1 MLQYF
6 NLQQSLWQA
15 YYNVGITEHGWTTH
29 ISRYAAKEHATCTTY
44 GRSQKFVEQRLAII
58 NNQLKQ
64 IKKGLQEISIQLP
77 QWTGQAQPSVNS
89 NTLYVAIEELI
100 SKNQKYLHEEFQ
112 YKEMMLKFD
121 IAWIKEY
128 WKQTAVELQ
137 ALEEVEILRKR
148 ISLQRLSPSFDN
160 HVNQSIVPLQTML
173 SWPIISNE
181 QRAILLS
188 RCSKAVIQYKFDMMT
203 LNILAIEDTIDF
215 FRRSSDG
222 DHQ

>member
-64 IKKGLQEISIQLP
+64 TKKGLQEISIQLP

-89 NTLYVAIEELI
+89 NTLYVAIEEL
-100 SKNQKYLHEEFQ
+100 
-112 YKEMMLKFD
+112 

>member
-1 MLQYF
+1 
-6 NLQQSLWQA
+6 
-15 YYNVGITEHGWTTH
+15 
-29 ISRYAAKEHATCTTY
+29 
-44 GRSQKFVEQRLAII
+44 
-58 NNQLKQ
+58 
-64 IKKGLQEISIQLP
+64 KKGLQEISIQLP

-89 NTLYVAIEELI
+89 NTLYVAIEEL
-100 SKNQKYLHEEFQ
+100 
-112 YKEMMLKFD
+112 